1 MKIRWEWHSID
12 YANQNTKMISTE
24 EEEFVDAE
32 EALHY
37 VGGLLSDIGGVIMV
51 KNLEIER

>member
-51 KNLEIER
+51 KNLEIEL